1 MAEEDPEQ
9 EEGEEEEE
17 PKGSRLKQFIILAI
31 IVLLG
36 QSAIAYVVVTR
47 LILPKQE
54 VSNGEGEGQ
63 VVSRVSSGER
73 EEIPIEDPLLFRFD
87 RILVNLQDEYA
98 LRYLSTKVA
107 IELENLETFD
117 ELIAE
122 DGIVMVEVKD
132 LIYRT
137 LNQMP
142 VSQTD
147 EAHER
152 KKVRDILRE
161 RINASGLL
169 ENGEVTAVYFEVFV
183 VQ

>member
-9 EEGEEEEE
+9 EEGGEEEE

-63 VVSRVSSGER
+63 LVRRVSSGER

-122 DGIVMVEVKD
+122 DGIVMVKVKD

-142 VSQTD
+142 VSQRHPEGED
-147 EAHER
+147 KCIRPPGER
-152 KKVRDILRE
+152 GSHGRLLR
-161 RINASGLL
+161 GLC
-169 ENGEVTAVYFEVFV
+169 GSIIT
-183 VQ
+183 